1 MNGQNGGP
9 QLHCR
14 LLVREVGLFI
24 GYGPGLGG
32 EKSWKGGGDRWLVT
46 IGGRC
51 CVGSIRESHV
61 KAIYDEKYLFW
72 AKIST
77 IQRDTLISGK
87 GQCLFWLW
95 LFTSTHLIF
104 TTLVSLQACI
114 CNSQQAGVRWVARGV
129 TSG

>member
-32 EKSWKGGGDRWLVT
+32 EKSWGGGGMGGWGRWLVT
-46 IGGRC
+46 VGGRC

-61 KAIYDEKYLFW
+61 KAPYDE
-72 AKIST
+72 
-77 IQRDTLISGK
+77 
-87 GQCLFWLW
+87 
-95 LFTSTHLIF
+95 
-104 TTLVSLQACI
+104 
-114 CNSQQAGVRWVARGV
+114 N
-129 TSG
+129 